1 LGGQTDVYISVFKVK
16 RDKNHFKNMLPQN
29 DIYKNNLTVYKKYRA
44 TLFPN
49 KRKSTEIRILTFGVL
64 VTS

>member
-1 LGGQTDVYISVFKVK
+1 MFIFQYLRQKETKIIK
-16 RDKNHFKNMLPQN
+16 KNMLPQN
-29 DIYKNNLTVYKKYRA
+29 DIYKNNLRVYKKYRA